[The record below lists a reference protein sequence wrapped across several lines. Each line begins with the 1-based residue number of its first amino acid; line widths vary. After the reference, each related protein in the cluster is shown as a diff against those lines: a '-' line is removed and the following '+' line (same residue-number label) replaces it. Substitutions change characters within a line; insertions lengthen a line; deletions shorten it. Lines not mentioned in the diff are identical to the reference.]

1 MAVPAAAAAPR
12 DVLSPWSACTSI
24 PSNLPR
30 CTSGSALCR
39 AALTTFLASHLRS
52 LSILLLP
59 KAARASLSAN
69 LTISGHCSEA
79 IPDSHHFPSKF
90 PALTGAWRSFE
101 TCPGSRLPRGAPFP
115 RARPLCHGCVRS
127 LTVPQFTRTF
137 HTPVSWPSCCL
148 EHHAS
153 PFCLAPSPCR
163 SPKPSLKVPLSEA
176 SSGCPHHRGHLRY
189 SRTSVVVTVSS
200 LVPPFPT
207 SLGARQDPGQ
217 CLIHLSVPRVQTMP
231 RK

>member
-1 MAVPAAAAAPR
+1 MGRPFSLECVHIHPVKPPEVHLR
-12 DVLSPWSACTSI
+12 FCPLQGCPHHLPGLSPQ
-24 PSNLPR
+24 
-30 CTSGSALCR
+30 
-39 AALTTFLASHLRS
+39 S

-153 PFCLAPSPCR
+153 PFCLAPSPLFSKAQLKGPSPR
-163 SPKPSLKVPLSEA
+163 SLLWLP
-176 SSGCPHHRGHLRY
+176 
-189 SRTSVVVTVSS
+189 SS
-200 LVPPFPT
+200 LWT
-207 SLGARQDPGQ
+207 S
-217 CLIHLSVPRVQTMP
+217 SS
-231 RK
+231 